1 MTVIA
6 VSTTWIVPPGK
17 DLEFIALN
25 VRAKKIHTRLGAEN
39 AVLGRVQVG
48 ENTGQY
54 IYQMFFALAAAY
66 GKFMDSVG
74 TDKEWMALWAE
85 GVKNQVST
93 LGVSRLMVGIDI

>member
-6 VSTTWIVPPGK
+6 VSTTWIVPPEK
-17 DLEFIALN
+17 AIQFIELN
-25 VRAKKIHTRLGAEN
+25 RQAKKLHMRLGAEN

-54 IYQMFFALAAAY
+54 IYQMFFASAAAY

-74 TDKEWMALWAE
+74 TDSEWIAMYADA
-85 GVKNQVST
+85 VKKQLAT